1 MVKLACTYKLSGEII
16 SLMEDAANQ
25 NKITDILR
33 ISGEIERLLNKRTFE
48 ARTRN

>member
-1 MVKLACTYKLSGEII
+1 MKFYENEIVRNI

-48 ARTRN
+48 AITRN